1 MAFELLMKIKRIVKE
16 SKFSILLVII
26 SVTMSANCSK
36 GTLVDSLVSP
46 DSCNVFTD
54 DYTADPNDTTSDF
67 LDWNHPALEQLRR
80 RAEIIGNIKWIPKG
94 DVPKRNGF
102 FPQGVEVTGM
112 LYSSVKELDKFVGQE
127 VSFYTF
133 LSAVN
138 NPRSVLYSENVGQ
151 PPYHGKN
158 CAAFYGSVCSMTVNY
173 ALGLDRPYATFMYGT
188 VPFIKRVA
196 NQDLDHVAPGDIV
209 QVNSGHVFLI
219 TNIIKNN
226 NGGIHY
232 VDILECAGNGA
243 SNRRYTKNQFQ
254 ERLDN
259 CVDVF
264 YRYINLEKL
273 AIELSP
279 FQAIEADTNS
289 SITNN
294 PLSLN
299 RGDKVTYSQDESAV
313 VVNVL
318 EGGYNKLEVYKI
330 ADYGEIK
337 VEERSYYDTPDIVL
351 TGLGAGKYK
360 ALLSKESGTKSNAVY
375 FEILQ
380 TNVSFSIRG
389 HYVDIRFSS
398 ENAIPEYIVFCER
411 NGSRHFIADITDEE
425 KQAGHKLVKCEASL
439 ESLYMKVF
447 FKGEYGR
454 VSNSML
460 PLQ

>member
-1 MAFELLMKIKRIVKE
+1 MVLELLQKVKRTIKEYK
-16 SKFSILLVII
+16 SSIILVIF

-36 GTLVDSLVSP
+36 GIIDDSLVSNE
-46 DSCNVFTD
+46 SCSVFTD
-54 DYTADPNDTTSDF
+54 DFTVDPNDTTSDF

-80 RAEIIGNIKWIPKG
+80 RAEIIGNIKWTPQG
-94 DVPKRNGF
+94 DVPKRNGV

-138 NPRSVLYSENVGQ
+138 NPRSVLYTENVGQ

-158 CAAFYGSVCSMTVNY
+158 CAAYYGSVCSMTVNY
-173 ALGLDRPYATFMYGT
+173 ALGFDRPYTTFMYGT
-188 VPFIKRVA
+188 LPFVKRVA

-226 NGGIHY
+226 DGGVQY
-232 VDILECAGNGA
+232 VDILECAGNGTF
-243 SNRRYTKNQFQ
+243 NKRYTKTKFQ

-259 CVDVF
+259 CVYVF
-264 YRYINLEKL
+264 YRYMNLEKL
-273 AIELSP
+273 ATESSP
-279 FQAIEADTNS
+279 FQAIEADMNS
-289 SITNN
+289 SMTNN
-294 PLSLN
+294 ALSLN
-299 RGDKVTYSQDESAV
+299 RGDKVTYSQEESAV

-318 EGGYNKLEVYKI
+318 EGGYNKLEVYNI
-330 ADYGEIK
+330 VNEGENK
-337 VEERSYYDTPDIVL
+337 VDEQTYYDTPDIVL
-351 TGLGAGKYK
+351 TTLGAGKYK

-380 TNVSFSIRG
+380 TNVSFSMRG
-389 HYVDIRFSS
+389 NYIDIRFSS

-411 NGSRHFIADITDEE
+411 NGSRHFIADITEEE

-439 ESLYMKVF
+439 DSLYLKVF